1 MRERRRPRASRDRF
15 VRSVESGMQLPKR
28 GEQCARYEARC
39 LQHIE
44 CGAGGLPR
52 RRLLAAGRGGTRV
65 VRNRPAK
72 LFAPRRAVHCG
83 TLFRPDGF

>member
-1 MRERRRPRASRDRF
+1 MQERRRPRARRNRF

-28 GEQCARYEARC
+28 GEQCARYRARC

-44 CGAGGLPR
+44 CGAGGLPW
-52 RRLLAAGRGGTRV
+52 RRLLAAGRGGTRLV
-65 VRNRPAK
+65 LDRPAT
-72 LFAPRRAVHCG
+72 LPAVRRAVHCD